1 MILSAAGLIL
11 YFNKTTFG
19 VERLSVDNDPEALSF
34 VYGKTFGLPSGNNFL
49 VKSDFTSAGFS
60 GEFLYFS
67 EIVCSLVV
75 KQKGEAIS
83 FSYEFKN
90 EGKKAVE
97 LQEGDLGVYTPFFDR
112 FDSPEISLRRRVHAH
127 VRTQGATHV
136 FCERYSGELPALGLV
151 MVKGECYSYALE
163 RGAHKGERGEI
174 QLRLPAMTIAPQQ
187 SYTCEF
193 LLFPCN
199 GREDFF
205 AKADGFGF
213 LTATAEDLA
222 VFEGEDVI
230 FRSAHATSLEAE
242 AGSVPFVDGV
252 CRVKA
257 TGVGEHKVTICSEDQ
272 KLCATYYVLSEDV
285 ALKRARFVTERQYF
299 AEGKFRGAF
308 TAYDH
313 RTDEKLVRG
322 GVRSPFSLGGFR
334 AAPLLF
340 LLREARK
347 GTLPADIKPQM
358 EDAIAFYDR
367 EIYRGG
373 EVSDDVGGKRA
384 RFFKKYYNYPLYAA
398 IKFEEYCYFGD
409 LDALVQSA
417 VILSNLYK
425 SGSVYEVTMAESI
438 VKALREENKISLAD
452 ELTNLISGAAD
463 KLIASG
469 NKYAS
474 FKGLPYGPEIVYGAL
489 STLLDAYVLTGRE
502 YYLLVAEEHIVRL
515 QTFAFPS
522 LSYATNEVPEI
533 FQCDRGIG
541 FAYDM
546 SPHFTA
552 IRFSEVYEKYY
563 RATGKEVFLSLAR
576 RIAKACLTL
585 FSETGAGRRSKA
597 AVAVINDLPLSP
609 YEEISCGED
618 VVLYHFDLLFG
629 RK

>member
-1 MILSAAGLIL
+1 MIFSAAGLTL

-34 VYGKTFGLPSGNNFL
+34 VCGKTFGLPSGNNFL
-49 VKSDFTSAGFS
+49 LKSDFAPDGFS

-75 KQKGEAIS
+75 KQKDGAIS

-90 EGKKAVE
+90 QGKKPVE
-97 LQEGDLGVYTPFFDR
+97 LKEGDLGICTPFFDR

-127 VRTQGATHV
+127 VRTQGATYV
-136 FCERYSGELPALGLV
+136 FCERYSGEMPALGLV
-151 MVKGECYSYALE
+151 MVKGACDSYALE
-163 RGAHKGERGEI
+163 RGAAKGERGEI
-174 QLRLPAMTIAPQQ
+174 QLRLPAMTLEPQQ
-187 SYTCEF
+187 SYTSEI
-193 LLFPCN
+193 LLFPCT

-205 AKADGFGF
+205 KKADGFGF
-213 LTATAEDLA
+213 LTAAAEDLA
-222 VFEGEDVI
+222 VFEGEDVV
-230 FRSAHATSLEAE
+230 FRSTRATGLRTDTEYL
-242 AGSVPFVDGV
+242 PFVDGV
-252 CRVKA
+252 CRIKA
-257 TGVGEHKVTICSEDQ
+257 TGVGEHKVTVCSEDQ
-272 KLCATYYVLSEDV
+272 KLHASYYVLSEDV
-285 ALKRARFVTERQYF
+285 ALKRARFVTERQYLS
-299 AEGKFRGAF
+299 EGKFRGAF
-308 TAYDH
+308 TGYDH
-313 RTDEKLVRG
+313 RTDEKIIKG

-340 LLREARK
+340 LLCEAKK
-347 GTLPADIKPQM
+347 GRLS
-358 EDAIAFYDR
+358 EDSRSKVDDAVAFYDR

-384 RFFKKYYNYPLYAA
+384 RFFKKYYNYPLFAA
-398 IKFEEYCYFGD
+398 IKFEEYRCSGD
-409 LDALVQSA
+409 LDALRQSG

-425 SGSVYEVTMAESI
+425 SGSVYEVTVAEAI
-438 VKALREENKISLAD
+438 VTALREENETELAAG
-452 ELTNLISGAAD
+452 LTDLISEAAD

-489 STLLDAYVLTGRE
+489 STLLDAYFLTGKE
-502 YYLLVAEEHIVRL
+502 YYLLVAKEHIDRL
-515 QTFAFPS
+515 LTFCFPS
-522 LSYATNEVPEI
+522 LSYATNDVPEI

-541 FAYDM
+541 FSYDM

-552 IRFSEVYEKYY
+552 IRFAEVYEKYY
-563 RATGKEVFLSLAR
+563 RATGKDEFFCLAR
-576 RIAKACLTL
+576 RIARACLTL

-597 AVAVINDLPLSP
+597 AVAVINDVSLAP